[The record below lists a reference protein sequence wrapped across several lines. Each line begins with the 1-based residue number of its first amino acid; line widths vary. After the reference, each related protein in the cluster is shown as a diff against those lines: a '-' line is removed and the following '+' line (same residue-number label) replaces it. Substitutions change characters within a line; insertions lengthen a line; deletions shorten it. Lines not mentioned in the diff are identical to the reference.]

1 MPKGRPLEYS
11 GGGFI
16 KSMREKHEPHMKL
29 AGRVDSLEKGIPI
42 ELAQLHKTL
51 SKSFGMQRKTLARVI
66 GLEKKVAELEEEKA
80 QIENVVDDILE
91 DGIDDDEVP
100 IPQEVGDEVP
110 IPQEVGD
117 DDVITGKIERPDE
130 GEIGAD
136 KPSSG
141 GEPPKGVGTI
151 TDPPKKIKAKKKKIK
166 AKKKKLKAK
175 RKKIKAADIKKGT
188 ALDKDFDSRVLGKD
202 EKGEYLSKEER
213 IARFKG
219 KPLAKPDDLKPV
231 EKEGDEESKKSNP
244 FEGVGS
250 HLTTI
255 ADTVDSIYQTLQ
267 EQFKVQEDA
276 QDDARIKSEEKDVK
290 AAEKDLEKK
299 GGLGLGKGLKDTA
312 AKVFKPFMSIWDKFV
327 NFFVAIV
334 AGKVIMKALDWFG
347 NPENASKVSSIFRF
361 IKDWW
366 PVLLGSLMW
375 FLPGLL
381 GPAGMVAGTIALL
394 MWGVPKII
402 DAVKF
407 VMDLPG
413 QIARWITGKGDKDL
427 EKAEEDAVGDIT
439 KEIGQ
444 EDKGDE
450 KPTGDKPP
458 LDAKEVVPE
467 DKPAK
472 LNKGGEVPGEGNT
485 DTVPA
490 MLTPGEFVMTKGAV
504 QKYGLDTLEGMNAAA
519 GGTNKP
525 EKAEKVRKFKTGG
538 QAEEGKAPDMGNPED
553 LQKLVAPELMKFME
567 IQNAAVDENPEA
579 YNGIKL
585 KMDRD
590 GSVPNFGEFI
600 MNQGEAAFNQG
611 IEMLQTNEALEP
623 EVREALIKKAL
634 YIKGETLDNPNFK
647 GDIAFDINKD
657 IPGTAANRL
666 YEKAKN
672 SPKNAA
678 IMAGIDPAEVAR
690 LWNRRGMNKGGLVQ
704 YLNFGGLVQNLPQV
718 KAAKW
723 LGGKAK
729 QGFNMLPQVK
739 AAKWLGGKAKDMFNK
754 GKEFV
759 GNAFDKSANIPP
771 PTSNDKKVTII
782 QQTNTSSQKPSELG
796 GSNIPVFPVVYP
808 ARKKNKQKLLGITV

>member
-1 MPKGRPLEYS
+1 MPKGRPLAYS

-80 QIENVVDDILE
+80 QIEDVVDDILE
-91 DGIDDDEVP
+91 EGFDAAHATPEEVEEYNSSVPMTDEEKEFVA
-100 IPQEVGDEVP
+100 EESKFDAV
-110 IPQEVGD
+110 
-117 DDVITGKIERPDE
+117 
-130 GEIGAD
+130 D
-136 KPSSG
+136 KSVAT
-141 GEPPKGVGTI
+141 KTK
-151 TDPPKKIKAKKKKIK
+151 PKKKKPEAKKK
-166 AKKKKLKAK
+166 KKKKLKAK

-538 QAEEGKAPDMGNPED
+538 QAEEGKAPDMGNPEV
-553 LQKLVAPELMKFME
+553 LQKVVAPELLKFME

-590 GSVPNFGEFI
+590 GKMPNFGEFI
-600 MNQGEAAFNQG
+600 MNQGEAEFNKG

-759 GNAFDKSANIPP
+759 GNAFDKSVNIPP

>member
-1 MPKGRPLEYS
+1 MPKGKPNMYA
-11 GGGFI
+11 GGGLI
-16 KSMREKHEPHMKL
+16 KSLRSAHDPHFKL
-29 AGRVDSLEKGIPI
+29 EGRVGGLEKGLVI
-42 ELAQLHKTL
+42 EVAQLHKTL
-51 SKSFGMQRKTLARVI
+51 SKSFAMQRKTLIRVL
-66 GLEKKVAELEEEKA
+66 GLEKKVAELEAQKA
-80 QIENVVDDILE
+80 QIADVVDDIID
-91 DGIDDDEVP
+91 DGIDIDDEVP
-100 IPQEVGDEVP
+100 IPQEVGDDVISGKRERP
-110 IPQEVGD
+110 AEGEVGGD
-117 DDVITGKIERPDE
+117 
-130 GEIGAD
+130 D

-141 GEPPKGVGTI
+141 VSTLI
-151 TDPPKKIKAKKKKIK
+151 DPPKRIRAT
-166 AKKKKLKAK
+166 

-188 ALDKDFDSRVLGKD
+188 ALDKDFGSRVMGRD
-202 EKGEYLSKEER
+202 DKGEYLSKGER

-219 KPLAKPDDLKPV
+219 EKFDPESVKPV
-231 EKEGDEESKKSNP
+231 EGDGDSQKDAQNSNP
-244 FEGVGS
+244 FAGVGS
-250 HLTTI
+250 TLTTI
-255 ADTVDSIYQTLQ
+255 ADTVDSIYKTLQ
-267 EQFKVQEDA
+267 DQFKLQEDA
-276 QDDARIKSEEKDVK
+276 SDDARVKGEEKDVK

-299 GGLGLGKGLKDTA
+299 GGLGLGKGIKDTA
-312 AKVFKPFMSIWDKFV
+312 AKVFKPFMSIWDRFV
-327 NFFVAIV
+327 QFFVAIV
-334 AGKVIMKALDWFG
+334 AGKTIMKALDWFG

-394 MWGVPKII
+394 IWGVPKIL

-427 EKAEEDAVGDIT
+427 EKAEEDAVGEIT

-458 LDAKEVVPE
+458 VDAKEVVPE
-467 DKPAK
+467 DKVK
-472 LNKGGEVPGEGNT
+472 LNKGGEVPGEGNK

-504 QKYGLDTLEGMNAAA
+504 SKFGVDTLEGMNAAA

-525 EKAEKVRKFKTGG
+525 KKGRQFNEGG
-538 QAEEGKAPDMGNPED
+538 QAKAGQEWGENTQD

-567 IQNAAVDENPEA
+567 TQNAAVDANPDA
-579 YNGIKL
+579 FNGVKL

-590 GSVPNFGEFI
+590 GKMPNFGEFI
-600 MNQGEAAFNQG
+600 MNQGEVAFNQG
-611 IEMLQTNEALEP
+611 VQQIQNNESMEP
-623 EVREALIKKAL
+623 EVKEALLEKML
-634 YIKGETLDNPNFK
+634 YIRSESLDNPNFK

-666 YEKAKN
+666 YIKAQN

-690 LWNRRGMNKGGLVQ
+690 LWNRRQMNKGGLVQ
-704 YLNFGGLVQNLPQV
+704 HLNEGGLVQNMFGG
-718 KAAKW
+718 AKTM
-723 LGGKAK
+723 
-729 QGFNMLPQVK
+729 FNMLPQVK
-739 AAKWLGGKAKDMFNK
+739 AAKFVGGKAKDMFSR

-759 GNAFDKSANIPP
+759 SNAFDKSVNIPP
-771 PTSNDKKVTII
+771 PTSNDQKVTII
-782 QQTNTSSQKPSELG
+782 QQTNTSAKEPSELG
-796 GSNIPVFPVVYP
+796 GSTIPAFPVVYP
-808 ARKKNKQKLLGITV
+808 AMKKNKQKLLGISV

>member
-1 MPKGRPLEYS
+1 D
-11 GGGFI
+11 
-16 KSMREKHEPHMKL
+16 KSV
-29 AGRVDSLEKGIPI
+29 AT
-42 ELAQLHKTL
+42 KT
-51 SKSFGMQRKTLARVI
+51 K
-66 GLEKKVAELEEEKA
+66 
-80 QIENVVDDILE
+80 
-91 DGIDDDEVP
+91 
-100 IPQEVGDEVP
+100 
-110 IPQEVGD
+110 
-117 DDVITGKIERPDE
+117 
-130 GEIGAD
+130 
-136 KPSSG
+136 
-141 GEPPKGVGTI
+141 
-151 TDPPKKIKAKKKKIK
+151 PKKKKPEAKKK
-166 AKKKKLKAK
+166 KKKKLKAK

-538 QAEEGKAPDMGNPED
+538 QAEEGKAPDMGNPEV
-553 LQKLVAPELMKFME
+553 LQKVVAPELLKFME

-590 GSVPNFGEFI
+590 GKMPNFGEFI
-600 MNQGEAAFNQG
+600 MNQGEAEFNKG

-759 GNAFDKSANIPP
+759 GNAFDKSVNIPP

>member
-1 MPKGRPLEYS
+1 MPKGRPLAYS

-80 QIENVVDDILE
+80 QIEDVVDDILE
-91 DGIDDDEVP
+91 EGFDAAHATPEEVEEYNSSVP
-100 IPQEVGDEVP
+100 MTDQEKEFVAEESKFDAV
-110 IPQEVGD
+110 
-117 DDVITGKIERPDE
+117 
-130 GEIGAD
+130 D
-136 KPSSG
+136 KSVATKTKP
-141 GEPPKGVGTI
+141 
-151 TDPPKKIKAKKKKIK
+151 KKKKPE

-276 QDDARIKSEEKDVK
+276 QDDARVKSEEKDVK

-458 LDAKEVVPE
+458 LDAKEVVPD

-538 QAEEGKAPDMGNPED
+538 QAEEGKAPDMGNPEV
-553 LQKLVAPELMKFME
+553 LQKVVAPELLKFME

-590 GSVPNFGEFI
+590 GKMPNFGEFI
-600 MNQGEAAFNQG
+600 MNQGEAEFNKG

-771 PTSNDKKVTII
+771 PTSNDQKVTII

-796 GSNIPVFPVVYP
+796 GSNIPVFPAVYP

>member
-1 MPKGRPLEYS
+1 MPKGRPLAYS

-80 QIENVVDDILE
+80 QIEDVVDDILE
-91 DGIDDDEVP
+91 EGFDAAHATPEEVEEYNSSVPMTDEEKEFVA
-100 IPQEVGDEVP
+100 EESKFDAV
-110 IPQEVGD
+110 
-117 DDVITGKIERPDE
+117 
-130 GEIGAD
+130 D
-136 KPSSG
+136 KSVATKTKP
-141 GEPPKGVGTI
+141 
-151 TDPPKKIKAKKKKIK
+151 KKKKPE

-276 QDDARIKSEEKDVK
+276 QDDARVKSEEKDVK

-458 LDAKEVVPE
+458 LDAKEVVPD

-553 LQKLVAPELMKFME
+553 LQKVVAPELLKFME

-590 GSVPNFGEFI
+590 GKMPNFGEFI
-600 MNQGEAAFNQG
+600 MNQGEAEFNKG

-771 PTSNDKKVTII
+771 PTSNDQKVTII

-796 GSNIPVFPVVYP
+796 GSNIPVFPAVYP

>member
-1 MPKGRPLEYS
+1 MPKGRPLAYS

-80 QIENVVDDILE
+80 QIEDVVDDIIAD
-91 DGIDDDEVP
+91 DGIDIDDEVP
-100 IPQEVGDEVP
+100 IPQEAG
-110 IPQEVGD
+110 
-117 DDVITGKIERPDE
+117 DDVIS
-130 GEIGAD
+130 GEIGSD

-151 TDPPKKIKAKKKKIK
+151 TDPPKKIKATRKKIK

-188 ALDKDFDSRVLGKD
+188 ALDKDFDSRVHGKD

-276 QDDARIKSEEKDVK
+276 QDDARVKSEEKDVK

-525 EKAEKVRKFKTGG
+525 KKDENVRKFKTGG
-538 QAEEGKAPDMGNPED
+538 QAEAGKEWGENTED
-553 LQKLVAPELMKFME
+553 LQKVVAPELLKFME

-590 GSVPNFGEFI
+590 GTVPNFGEFI
-600 MNQGEAAFNQG
+600 MNQGEAEFNKG

-634 YIKGETLDNPNFK
+634 YIRSETLDNPNFK

-666 YEKAKN
+666 YIKAQN
-672 SPKNAA
+672 SPNNKA

-690 LWNRRGMNKGGLVQ
+690 LWNRQNMNGGGLVQ

-771 PTSNDKKVTII
+771 PTSNDQKVTII

-796 GSNIPVFPVVYP
+796 GSNIPVFPAVYP

>member
-1 MPKGRPLEYS
+1 MPKGRPLAYS

-80 QIENVVDDILE
+80 QIEDVVDDILE
-91 DGIDDDEVP
+91 EGFDAAHATPEEVEEYNSSVP
-100 IPQEVGDEVP
+100 MTDQEKEFVAEESKFDAV
-110 IPQEVGD
+110 
-117 DDVITGKIERPDE
+117 
-130 GEIGAD
+130 D
-136 KPSSG
+136 KSVATKTKP
-141 GEPPKGVGTI
+141 
-151 TDPPKKIKAKKKKIK
+151 KKKKPE

-276 QDDARIKSEEKDVK
+276 QDDARVKSEEKDVK

-458 LDAKEVVPE
+458 LDAKEVVPD

-553 LQKLVAPELMKFME
+553 LQKVVAPELLKFME

-590 GSVPNFGEFI
+590 GKMPNFGEFI
-600 MNQGEAAFNQG
+600 MNQGEAEFNKG

-771 PTSNDKKVTII
+771 PTSNDQKVTII

-796 GSNIPVFPVVYP
+796 GSNIPVFPAVYP

>member
-1 MPKGRPLEYS
+1 MPKGRPLAYS

-80 QIENVVDDILE
+80 QIEDVVDDILE
-91 DGIDDDEVP
+91 EGFDAAHATPEEVEEYNSSVP
-100 IPQEVGDEVP
+100 MTDQEKEFVAEESKFDAV
-110 IPQEVGD
+110 
-117 DDVITGKIERPDE
+117 
-130 GEIGAD
+130 D
-136 KPSSG
+136 KSVAT
-141 GEPPKGVGTI
+141 KTK
-151 TDPPKKIKAKKKKIK
+151 PKKKKPEAKKK
-166 AKKKKLKAK
+166 KKKKLKAK

-538 QAEEGKAPDMGNPED
+538 QAEEGKAPDMGNPEV
-553 LQKLVAPELMKFME
+553 LQKVVAPELLKFME

-590 GSVPNFGEFI
+590 GKMPNFGEFI
-600 MNQGEAAFNQG
+600 MNQGEAEFNKG

-771 PTSNDKKVTII
+771 PTSNDQKVTII

>member
-1 MPKGRPLEYS
+1 MPKGRPLAYS

-80 QIENVVDDILE
+80 QIEDVVDDILE
-91 DGIDDDEVP
+91 EGFDAAHATPEEVEEYNSSVPMTDEEKEFVA
-100 IPQEVGDEVP
+100 EESKFDAV
-110 IPQEVGD
+110 
-117 DDVITGKIERPDE
+117 
-130 GEIGAD
+130 D
-136 KPSSG
+136 KSVAT
-141 GEPPKGVGTI
+141 KTK
-151 TDPPKKIKAKKKKIK
+151 PKKKKPEAKKK
-166 AKKKKLKAK
+166 KKKKLKAK

-276 QDDARIKSEEKDVK
+276 QDDARVKSEEKDVK

-458 LDAKEVVPE
+458 LDAKEVVPD

-553 LQKLVAPELMKFME
+553 LQKVVAPELLKFME

-590 GSVPNFGEFI
+590 GKMPNFGEFI
-600 MNQGEAAFNQG
+600 MNQGEAEFNKG

-771 PTSNDKKVTII
+771 PTSNDQKVTII